1 MELKGQILNVSK
13 EIKWLI
19 FIYLIITSIGFLS
32 ALQFVNV
39 TTEGTPK
46 GIQENYLGNEED
58 LEATELKFVM
68 QERQILNIVHA
79 HMLSMGM
86 LFFILALL
94 VATTPVGGVLRKVLL
109 FEPLVSVFLTFG
121 GIYFLWKELL
131 WMKYVVM
138 ISGLLMTVSYIVSLI
153 VLLYWLFKN
162 KKSKG
167 LQR

>member
-1 MELKGQILNVSK
+1 MELKGQILKVSR